1 MNMEKCGYS
10 RNILSETELVR
21 VFSNKTDA
29 EIVAMY
35 LDKQELSGL
44 YYLLMVRY
52 LRSLC
57 LRRIRTTVA
66 MMSGRS

>member
-1 MNMEKCGYS
+1 MENCGYL

-57 LRRIRTTVA
+57 RVFGLYEKNYDTK
-66 MMSGRS
+66 SL